1 MSADQ
6 ASSWIEKSTIN
17 SIIQGGTE
25 AMHDAVLVLD
35 RNTDLFTYQM
45 HQQAYGILC
54 EMYDRGVEINKISF
68 YGELLRRKIDKKRC
82 DDYLSSISKADIFT
96 VKESYLALKDK
107 ALGRN
112 LDAAVSSVISDIRDQ
127 RYTNHDILYK
137 LQRIV
142 EQQAEIHVPDDS
154 KPICDIVDK
163 TALSIEESCRIRRT
177 GKLPGIA
184 SNFKTLDTITG
195 GLKAS
200 DLVVVAGR
208 PSMGKTAF
216 MLSYALNA
224 ARDGEPILIFSLE
237 MSKEALVKRLTSQ
250 VSGIDLS
257 CIMNGELTDLG
268 LHRVNGALREIAKLP
283 VYIDDTSGLDL
294 TMMRAKIMKYM
305 RKSKIK
311 AVFVDYLGLMRMP
324 KAGSRE
330 QEVAQTT
337 GKLKAMA
344 KEFNIP
350 IVTLAQ
356 LNRTSAQRED
366 KRPEMSDLRESG
378 AIEQDA
384 DVVMLVH
391 RPEFVGKTEYK
402 DGSSTRNVGEILIAK
417 QRNGP
422 VGDVRLTYNK
432 RCAQFLNYDEDFQ
445 FEDKN
450 EEPIPF

>member
-6 ASSWIEKSTIN
+6 SSSWIEKSTIN

-25 AMHDAVLVLD
+25 AMHDAVLILD

-54 EMYDRGVEINKISF
+54 DMYDKGTEINKLSF
-68 YGELLRRKIDKKRC
+68 YGEMLRRNIDKKRS
-82 DDYLSSISKADIFT
+82 DDYLSMISKADIFT
-96 VKESYLALKDK
+96 VKESYLALKDR

-112 LDAAVSSVISDIRDQ
+112 LDAAVSDVVNDIRDE

-142 EQQAEIHVPDDS
+142 EQQAEVHVPDES
-154 KPICDIVDK
+154 KSIADLTDL
-163 TALSIEESCRIRRT
+163 TALSIEESCRVRRT

-184 SNFKTLDTITG
+184 SRFKNLDVLTG
-195 GLKAS
+195 GLKPA

-237 MSKEALVKRLTSQ
+237 MSKEALVKRLVSQ
-250 VSGIDLS
+250 MSGIDLS

-268 LHRVNGALREIAKLP
+268 LHRVNAALREVAKLP
-283 VYIDDTSGLDL
+283 IHIDDTSGIDL
-294 TMMRAKIMKYM
+294 TMVRAKTMKHL
-305 RKSKIK
+305 RKHKIK
-311 AVFVDYLGLMRMP
+311 GVFIDYLGLMRMP

-344 KEFNIP
+344 KEFHIP
-350 IVTLAQ
+350 IVALAQ

-366 KRPEMSDLRESG
+366 KRPEISDLRESG

-432 RCAQFLNYDEDFQ
+432 RCAQFLDYDEDFQ